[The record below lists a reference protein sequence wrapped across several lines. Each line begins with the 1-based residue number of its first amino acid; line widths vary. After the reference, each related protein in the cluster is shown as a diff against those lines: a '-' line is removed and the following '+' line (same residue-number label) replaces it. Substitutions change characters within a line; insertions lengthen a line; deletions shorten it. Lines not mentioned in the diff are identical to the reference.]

1 MERSRTTHLPSD
13 STLKYPNRMSTLAL
27 IIVISLVILWKIE
40 FIATLLN
47 VKTFPSSPPLEL
59 RGLMDQE
66 KLETAR
72 SYLVTHSRFD
82 IIRSIFSLL
91 LLLSFWFCGG
101 FPFVDSLARS
111 LSDNG
116 IVIGLIFLAILFI
129 AQNLVSLPFDA
140 YETFVIEESF
150 GFNKAKPA
158 TFIMDRIKGLILA
171 ALIGLPLLAGILWI
185 FQEVPNAW
193 LWAWLFVTAFQ
204 LLLTYLA
211 PSLILPLF
219 NKFTPMPDGEL
230 RSKIEELGKSC
241 GFPLEGV
248 FVIDG
253 SKRSTKANAYFTG
266 FGKHKKIALF
276 DTLMEKSTNPEILA
290 ILAHEIGHFR
300 LGHIRQRLFVGIL
313 QMALIF
319 FLIGLATDPNGTFA
333 RLLHDAF
340 MIQTISTHAG
350 LVFFTILL
358 EPASKCLSILANG
371 WSRKHE
377 FEADAYAAKS
387 TGTPEALATALKKLS
402 SDHLSHPAPHKLR
415 VILDYSH
422 PPLLQRLKA
431 LGS

>member
-1 MERSRTTHLPSD
+1 MPPLA
-13 STLKYPNRMSTLAL
+13 AL
-27 IIVISLVILWKIE
+27 ILISLFVLWNLE

-47 VKTFPSSPPLEL
+47 LKVFPATPPPEL
-59 RGLMDQE
+59 AGLMDQE
-66 KLETAR
+66 KLDKAR
-72 SYLVTHSRFD
+72 AYLSANSRFD
-82 IIRSIFSLL
+82 ILRASVSLAIL
-91 LLLSFWFCGG
+91 LAFWWLGG
-101 FPFVDSLARS
+101 FPFLDSLARS
-111 LSDNG
+111 LSEN
-116 IVIGLIFLAILFI
+116 VILVGLIFLGTLFL
-129 AQNLVSLPFDA
+129 AQNLISLPFDW
-140 YETFVIEESF
+140 YETFVIEEKF
-150 GFNKAKPA
+150 GFNKSTPA
-158 TFIMDRIKGLILA
+158 TFVADHLKGLALA
-171 ALIGLPLLAGILWI
+171 ALLGLPLVAGILWI

-193 LWAWLFVTAFQ
+193 LWAWAFVTAFQ
-204 LLLTYLA
+204 LILTYLA

-230 RSKIEELGKSC
+230 KDGIHALGVKC

-276 DTLMEKSTNPEILA
+276 DTLTEKSTQPELLA

-300 LGHIRQRLFVGIL
+300 LGHIRQRLAVGIL

-319 FLIGLATDPNGTFA
+319 FLIGLATNPDGTFA

-340 MIQTISTHAG
+340 FVPEISLHAG
-350 LVFFTILL
+350 LVFFTLLL
-358 EPASKCLSILANG
+358 EPASKLLSILANA

-377 FEADAYAAKS
+377 FEADAYAAGS
-387 TGTPEALATALKKLS
+387 TGTPEALASALRKLS

-422 PPLLQRLKA
+422 PPLLQRLQA
-431 LGS
+431 LTQGKS

>member
-1 MERSRTTHLPSD
+1 MLT
-13 STLKYPNRMSTLAL
+13 L
-27 IIVISLVILWKIE
+27 IIVLSLFLLWKLE

-47 VKTFPSSPPLEL
+47 LKTFPSTPPPEL
-59 RGLMDQE
+59 DGLMDQE
-66 KLETAR
+66 KLDKAR
-72 SYLVTHSRFD
+72 SYLSVNARFG
-82 IIRSIFSLL
+82 IIQSIFSLVVL
-91 LLLSFWFCGG
+91 LGFWFSHG
-101 FPFVDSLARS
+101 FPFLDNLVRS
-111 LSDNG
+111 YSENE
-116 IVIGLIFLAILFI
+116 IVSGMMFLGILFI
-129 AQNLVSLPFDA
+129 AQNLISLPFDC
-140 YETFVIEESF
+140 YETFGIEEKF
-150 GFNKAKPA
+150 GFNKSTPK
-158 TFIMDRIKGLILA
+158 TFIIDRIKGLFLA
-171 ALIGLPLLAGILWI
+171 AIIGLPILAGILWI
-185 FQEVPNAW
+185 FQAVPNAW
-193 LWAWLFVTAFQ
+193 IWAWAFVTAVQ

-211 PSLILPLF
+211 PTFILPLF
-219 NKFTPMPDGEL
+219 NKFTPMPEGEL
-230 RSKIEELGKSC
+230 RTKIEALGTSC

-276 DTLMEKSTNPEILA
+276 DTLVDKSTTPEILA
-290 ILAHEIGHFR
+290 ILAHEIGHFK
-300 LGHIRQRLFVGIL
+300 LGHIKQRLFVGIL

-340 MIQTISTHAG
+340 FVDKISTYTG

-358 EPASKCLSILANG
+358 ETASKFLSVLANA

-377 FEADAYAAKS
+377 FEADAYAAQS

-422 PPLLQRLKA
+422 PPLLQRLQA

>member
-1 MERSRTTHLPSD
+1 M
-13 STLKYPNRMSTLAL
+13 LA
-27 IIVISLVILWKIE
+27 IIILISLSLLWKIE

-47 VKTFPSSPPLEL
+47 IKTFPLIAPQEL
-59 RGLMDQE
+59 DGMMDQE
-66 KLETAR
+66 KLEKAR
-72 SYLVTHSRFD
+72 SYLNVNSRFD
-82 IIRSIFSLL
+82 ILKSTFSLTIL
-91 LLLSFWFCGG
+91 LCFWFLHG
-101 FPFVDSLARS
+101 FPFLDNLARS
-111 LSDNG
+111 FSENEIVSG
-116 IVIGLIFLAILFI
+116 IIFLAVLFI
-129 AQNLVSLPFDA
+129 GQNLISLPFDWH
-140 YETFVIEESF
+140 ETFGIEEKF
-150 GFNKAKPA
+150 GFNKSTPK
-158 TFIMDRIKGLILA
+158 TFIVDRIKGLFLA
-171 ALIGLPLLAGILWI
+171 ALLGLPIIAGILWI

-193 LWAWLFVTAFQ
+193 IWAWAFVTAVQ

-211 PSLILPLF
+211 PTFILPLF
-219 NKFTPMPDGEL
+219 NKFTPMPEGEL
-230 RSKIEELGKSC
+230 RTKIEELGTSC

-248 FVIDG
+248 FIIDG

-276 DTLMEKSTNPEILA
+276 DTLIEKSSIPELLA

-300 LGHIRQRLFVGIL
+300 LGHIKQRLFVGIL

-319 FLIGLATDPNGTFA
+319 FLIGLATDKNGSFA

-340 MIQTISTHAG
+340 FVKTISTHTG

-358 EPASKCLSILANG
+358 EPASKLLTILANA

-415 VILDYSH
+415 VVLDYSH
-422 PPLLQRLKA
+422 PPLLERLRS

>member
-1 MERSRTTHLPSD
+1 MLS
-13 STLKYPNRMSTLAL
+13 L
-27 IIVISLVILWKIE
+27 IILISLFLLWNLE

-47 VKTFPSSPPLEL
+47 LKTFPSSPPREIND
-59 RGLMDQE
+59 LMDQE
-66 KLETAR
+66 KLEKAR
-72 SYLVTHSRFD
+72 SYLLVNARFD
-82 IIRSIFSLL
+82 MFRSIFSLVVL
-91 LLLSFWFCGG
+91 VGFWFCQG
-101 FPFVDSLARS
+101 FPFLDNLVRS
-111 LSDNG
+111 FSENETVTGML
-116 IVIGLIFLAILFI
+116 FLGMLFI
-129 AQNLVSLPFDA
+129 AQSLISLPFDWH
-140 YETFVIEESF
+140 ETFGIEEKF
-150 GFNKAKPA
+150 GFNKSTPK
-158 TFIMDRIKGLILA
+158 TFILDRIKGLFLA
-171 ALIGLPLLAGILWI
+171 AIIGLPIIAGILWI

-193 LWAWLFVTAFQ
+193 IWAWFFVTVVQ

-211 PSLILPLF
+211 PTFILPLF
-219 NKFTPMPDGEL
+219 NKFTPMPEGEL
-230 RSKIEELGKSC
+230 RTKIEELGKSC

-276 DTLMEKSTNPEILA
+276 DTLIEKSTTPEILA

-300 LGHIRQRLFVGIL
+300 LGHIKQRLFVGIL

-319 FLIGLATDPNGTFA
+319 FLIGLATDKNGTFA

-340 MIQTISTHAG
+340 FVKEISTHTG

-358 EPASKCLSILANG
+358 EPASKLLTILANA

-377 FEADAYAAKS
+377 FEADAYAARA
-387 TGTPEALATALKKLS
+387 TGTPEALSTALKKLS

-415 VILDYSH
+415 VVLDYSH
-422 PPLLQRLKA
+422 PPLLQRLQA

>member
-1 MERSRTTHLPSD
+1 
-13 STLKYPNRMSTLAL
+13 MSL
-27 IIVISLVILWKIE
+27 IIIISLFLLWNLE

-47 VKTFPSSPPLEL
+47 IKTFPSIAPREL
-59 RGLMDQE
+59 DGMMDQE
-66 KLETAR
+66 KLEKAR
-72 SYLVTHSRFD
+72 AYLNVNSRFD
-82 IIRSIFSLL
+82 ILKSTFSLTVL
-91 LLLSFWFCGG
+91 LCFWFFHG
-101 FPFVDSLARS
+101 FPFLDHLARS
-111 LSDNG
+111 FSENEIVSG
-116 IVIGLIFLAILFI
+116 IIFLAVLFI
-129 AQNLVSLPFDA
+129 GQNLISIPFDW
-140 YETFVIEESF
+140 YETFGIEEKF
-150 GFNKAKPA
+150 GFNKSTPK
-158 TFIMDRIKGLILA
+158 TFIVDRIKGLFLA
-171 ALIGLPLLAGILWI
+171 SIIGLPIIAGILWI

-193 LWAWLFVTAFQ
+193 IWAWAFVTAVQ

-211 PSLILPLF
+211 PTFILPLF
-219 NKFTPMPDGEL
+219 NKFTPMPEGEL
-230 RSKIEELGKSC
+230 RTKIEELGTSC

-248 FVIDG
+248 FIIDG

-276 DTLMEKSTNPEILA
+276 DTLIEKSSIPELLA

-300 LGHIRQRLFVGIL
+300 LGHIKQRLFVGIL

-319 FLIGLATDPNGTFA
+319 FLIGLATDKSGAFA

-340 MIQTISTHAG
+340 FVKTISTHTG

-358 EPASKCLSILANG
+358 EPASKLLTILANA

-377 FEADAYAAKS
+377 FEADAYAGKS

-422 PPLLQRLKA
+422 PPLLERLRA
-431 LGS
+431 LDS